1 MGFLISEISDTRK
14 NALGR
19 ALAFRMQY
27 EFIDYEDLSFPKM
40 DSAYE

>member
-14 NALGR
+14 NALGT